1 MLALKQALSL
11 VSTKVAGGAAWTPTD
26 EGKLEAWYENKVGI
40 TRNGSTVSDWA
51 DQSTNSRDMVQ
62 ADATEQPAYNTVT
75 GDLTFDSSNDTNLQ
89 TTSQMSFSAD
99 FTLGIKMFPT
109 STNGTFVADNTTAN
123 ELFKISASDAITI
136 KIDGST
142 SVISLDSGT
151 FGDDYIVLTRASDVF
166 TLYKNGVAQSNPQ
179 TLAGTID
186 IDAIGIRR
194 TDVNG
199 FDGTIQEVQIYSI
212 SNATLTANINAR
224 LSTL

>member
-40 TRNGSTVSDWA
+40 TRNGSTVSEWA

-75 GDLTFDSSNDTNLQ
+75 GDLTFDSSNKTNLQ
-89 TTSQMSFSAD
+89 TTSQMSFGAD

-109 STNGTFVADNTTAN
+109 TTNGTFVADNTTAN
-123 ELFKISASDAITI
+123 ELFKISSSTAITI

-142 SVISLDSGT
+142 VILPLDTGE
-151 FGDDYIVLTRASDVF
+151 FDDDYIVLTRVSDVF
-166 TLYKNGVAQSNPQ
+166 TLYRNGVAQSNPQ

>member
-75 GDLTFDSSNDTNLQ
+75 GDLTFDSSNKTNLQ
-89 TTSQMSFSAD
+89 TTSQMSFGAD

-109 STNGTFVADNTTAN
+109 TTNGTFVADNTTAN
-123 ELFKISASDAITI
+123 ELFKISSSTAITI
-136 KIDGST
+136 KIDGVT
-142 SVISLDSGT
+142 AILPLDTGE
-151 FGDDYIVLTRASDVF
+151 FDDDYIVLTRASDVF
-166 TLYKNGVAQSNPQ
+166 TLYRNGVAQSNTQ

>member
-11 VSTKVAGGAAWTPTD
+11 VSTKAAGGAAWTPTD
-26 EGKLEAWYENKVGI
+26 EARLEAWYQYKVGI
-40 TRNGSTVSDWA
+40 TLNVSNVSEWA

-62 ADATEQPAYNTVT
+62 ADATEQPAYNAAT
-75 GDLTFDSSNDTNLQ
+75 GALTFDSSNDTNLQ

-109 STNGTFVADNTTAN
+109 STNGTFIADNTTAN
-123 ELFKISASDAITI
+123 ELFKISASNAITI
-136 KIDGST
+136 KIDGSAA
-142 SVISLDSGT
+142 VIGLDSGE
-151 FGDDYIVLTRASDVF
+151 FDDDYIVLTRVSDVF
-166 TLYKNGVAQSNPQ
+166 TLYRNGVAQATTP

-186 IDAIGIRR
+186 IDAIGIRK

-199 FDGTIQEVQIYSI
+199 FDGTIEEVQIYST

>member
-1 MLALKQALSL
+1 MLSLKQGLSL
-11 VSTKVAGGAAWTPTD
+11 STKKALGGWTPTD
-26 EGKLEAWYENKVGI
+26 EGTLEGWYQNKIGI
-40 TRNGSTVSDWA
+40 TLNGSDVSQWA
-51 DQSTNSRDMVQ
+51 DSSSNSRDMVQ
-62 ADATEQPAYNTVT
+62 ATATEQPAYNSST
-75 GDLTFDSSNDTNLQ
+75 GALTFASGDDTNLQ
-89 TTSQMSFSAD
+89 TTSQISISGD
-99 FTLGIKMFPT
+99 FTLGIKMNPT

-166 TLYKNGVAQSNPQ
+166 TLYKNGTEQSETQ

-199 FDGTIQEVQIYSI
+199 FDGTIKEVQIYTS
-212 SNATLTANINAR
+212 SSATLTSNINSR
-224 LSTL
+224 LSSL

>member
-26 EGKLEAWYENKVGI
+26 EVRLEAWYENKVGI

-123 ELFKISASDAITI
+123 ELFKISADDAITI
-136 KIDGST
+136 KIDGVT
-142 SVISLDSGT
+142 AILSLDTGE
-151 FGDDYIVLTRASDVF
+151 FDDDYIVLTRVSDVF
-166 TLYKNGVAQSNPQ
+166 TLYRNGVAQSNPQ

>member
-11 VSTKVAGGAAWTPTD
+11 VSTKAAGGAAWTPTD
-26 EGKLEAWYENKVGI
+26 EVRLEAWYENKVGI
-40 TRNGSTVSDWA
+40 TRNGSTVSEWA

-123 ELFKISASDAITI
+123 ELFKISADDAITI
-136 KIDGST
+136 KIDGVT
-142 SVISLDSGT
+142 AILSLDTGE
-151 FGDDYIVLTRASDVF
+151 FDDDYIVLTRVSDVF
-166 TLYKNGVAQSNPQ
+166 TLYRNGVAQSNPQ

>member
-40 TRNGSTVSDWA
+40 TRNGSTVSEWA

>member
-11 VSTKVAGGAAWTPTD
+11 VSTKVGGGASWSPTD
-26 EGKLEAWYENKVGI
+26 ESSLEAWYKFKVGI
-40 TRNGSTVSDWA
+40 TLNGSAVSDWA
-51 DQSTNSRDMVQ
+51 DSSSKGRDMVQ
-62 ADATEQPAYNTVT
+62 ADEPEQPTYSAGT
-75 GDLTFDSSNDTNLQ
+75 LTFDASNGTNLQ
-89 TTSQMSFSAD
+89 TTSQISVSSD
-99 FTLGIKMFPT
+99 FTLGIKMNPS

-123 ELFKISASDAITI
+123 ELFKISASDSITI
-136 KIDGST
+136 KVDGNTVVLST
-142 SVISLDSGT
+142 DGGAAI
-151 FGDDYIVLTRASDVF
+151 GDDYIVLSRASNVF
-166 TLYKNGVAQSNPQ
+166 TMYRNGVAQGSPQ

-199 FDGTIQEVQIYSI
+199 FDGTIKEVQIYST

>member
-11 VSTKVAGGAAWTPTD
+11 VSTKVGGVGGGWSPTD
-26 EGKLEAWYENKVGI
+26 ESSLEAWYQNQVGI
-40 TRNGSTVSDWA
+40 ALNGSTVSDW
-51 DQSTNSRDMVQ
+51 DDSSSNGRFMVQ
-62 ADATEQPAYNTVT
+62 ADATEQPAYSA
-75 GDLTFDSSNDTNLQ
+75 GALTFDSVNKTNLQ
-89 TTSQMSFSAD
+89 TTSQISVTDD

-109 STNGTFVADNTTAN
+109 TTNGTFIADNTTAN
-123 ELFKISASDAITI
+123 ELFKISGSSQITI
-136 KIDGST
+136 KIDGSQ
-142 SVISLDSGT
+142 IALDLDSGSL
-151 FGDDYIVLTRASDVF
+151 GDDYIVLTRASDVF
-166 TLYKNGVAQSNPQ
+166 TLYRNGVAQSTTQ

-199 FDGTIQEVQIYSI
+199 FDGTIEEVQIYSV

>member
-1 MLALKQALSL
+1 MLALKQALRL
-11 VSTKVAGGAAWTPTD
+11 VFTKGAGGAAWTPTD
-26 EGKLEAWYENKVGI
+26 ESNLEAWYQFNVGI
-40 TRNGSTVSDWA
+40 TLNGLKGSEWA

-62 ADATEQPAYNTVT
+62 ADTAEQPVYN
-75 GDLTFDSSNDTNLQ
+75 GGAITFDASNDTNLQ
-89 TTSQMSFSAD
+89 TTSQMSFGDD

-123 ELFKISASDAITI
+123 ELFKISSSDAITI
-136 KIDGST
+136 KIDGSAAL
-142 SVISLDSGT
+142 IGLDSGT
-151 FGDDYIVLTRASDVF
+151 FGDDYIVLTRVSDVF
-166 TLYKNGVAQSNPQ
+166 TLYKNGVAQSTPQ

-186 IDAIGIRR
+186 IDALGIRR

-199 FDGTIQEVQIYSI
+199 FSGRIKEVQIYST

>member
-11 VSTKVAGGAAWTPTD
+11 VSTKVGGGAAWSPTD
-26 EGKLEAWYENKVGI
+26 ESSLEAWYENKVGI
-40 TRNGSTVSDWA
+40 TRNGSTVSEWA

-75 GDLTFDSSNDTNLQ
+75 GDLTFDSSNGTNLQ

>member
-11 VSTKVAGGAAWTPTD
+11 VSTKVGGVGGGWSPTD
-26 EGKLEAWYENKVGI
+26 ESSLEAWYQNQVGI
-40 TRNGSTVSDWA
+40 TLNGSDVSQWD
-51 DQSTNSRDMVQ
+51 DSSSNGRDMVQ
-62 ADATEQPAYNTVT
+62 ADATEQPAYSA
-75 GDLTFDSSNDTNLQ
+75 GALTFDSGNKTNLQ
-89 TTSQMSFSAD
+89 TTSQIEVTDD

-109 STNGTFVADNTTAN
+109 TANGTFIADNTTAN
-123 ELFKISASDAITI
+123 ELFKISGSSQITI
-136 KIDGST
+136 KIDGSQ
-142 SVISLDSGT
+142 IALDLDSGSL
-151 FGDDYIVLTRASDVF
+151 GDDYIVLTRASDVF
-166 TLYKNGVAQSNPQ
+166 TLYRNGVAQSTTQ

-199 FDGTIQEVQIYSI
+199 FDGTIEEVQIYSV

>member
-11 VSTKVAGGAAWTPTD
+11 VSTKGAGGAAWTPTD
-26 EGKLEAWYENKVGI
+26 ESTLEAWYQFNVGI
-40 TRNGSTVSDWA
+40 TLNGLNVSEWA

-62 ADATEQPAYNTVT
+62 ADTAEQPVYN
-75 GDLTFDSSNDTNLQ
+75 GGSITFDASNDTNLQ
-89 TTSQMSFSAD
+89 TTSQMSFGDD
-99 FTLGIKMFPT
+99 FTLGIKMNPT

-123 ELFKISASDAITI
+123 ELFKISSSDAITI
-136 KIDGST
+136 KIDGSAA
-142 SVISLDSGT
+142 VIGLDSGT
-151 FGDDYIVLTRASDVF
+151 FGDDYIVLTRVSDVF
-166 TLYKNGVAQSNPQ
+166 TLYKNGVAQSTPQ

-186 IDAIGIRR
+186 IDALGIRR

-199 FDGTIQEVQIYSI
+199 FSGRIKEVQIYST

>member
-11 VSTKVAGGAAWTPTD
+11 VSTKVGGGASWSPTD
-26 EGKLEAWYENKVGI
+26 ESSLEAWYKFKVGI
-40 TRNGSTVSDWA
+40 TLNGSAVSDWA
-51 DQSTNSRDMVQ
+51 DSSSKGRDMVQ
-62 ADATEQPAYNTVT
+62 ADELEQPAYSVGT
-75 GDLTFDSSNDTNLQ
+75 LTFDASNGTNLQ
-89 TTSQMSFSAD
+89 TTSQISVSSD
-99 FTLGIKMFPT
+99 FTLGIKMNPS

-123 ELFKISASDAITI
+123 ELFKISASDSITI
-136 KIDGST
+136 KVDGNTVVLST
-142 SVISLDSGT
+142 DGGAAI
-151 FGDDYIVLTRASDVF
+151 GDDYIVLSRASNVF
-166 TLYKNGVAQSNPQ
+166 TMYRNGVAQGSPQ

-199 FDGTIQEVQIYSI
+199 FDGTIKEVQIYST

>member
-11 VSTKVAGGAAWTPTD
+11 VSTKAAGGAAWTPTD
-26 EGKLEAWYENKVGI
+26 EARLEAWYQYKVGI
-40 TRNGSTVSDWA
+40 TLNGSNVSEWT

-62 ADATEQPAYNTVT
+62 ADATEQPAYNAAT
-75 GDLTFDSSNDTNLQ
+75 GALTFDASNDTNLQ
-89 TTSQMSFSAD
+89 TTSQMSFSSD

-136 KIDGST
+136 KIDGSAA
-142 SVISLDSGT
+142 VIGLDSGE
-151 FGDDYIVLTRASDVF
+151 FDDDYVVITRVSDVF
-166 TLYKNGVAQSNPQ
+166 TLYRNGVAQTTTP

-186 IDAIGIRR
+186 IDAIGIRK

-199 FDGTIQEVQIYSI
+199 FSGTIEEVQIYST
-212 SNATLTANINAR
+212 SNATLTANINTR

>member
-11 VSTKVAGGAAWTPTD
+11 VSTIGGVGGGWSPTD
-26 EGKLEAWYENKVGI
+26 ESSLEAWYQNQVGI
-40 TRNGSTVSDWA
+40 VLNGSTVSDWE
-51 DQSTNSRDMVQ
+51 DSSSNSRDMVQ
-62 ADATEQPAYNTVT
+62 ADATEQPAYSA
-75 GDLTFDSSNDTNLQ
+75 GALTFDFSNKTNLQ
-89 TTSQMSFSAD
+89 TTSQMSFGAD

-109 STNGTFVADNTTAN
+109 TTNGTFIADNTTAN
-123 ELFKISASDAITI
+123 ELFKISSSTAITI
-136 KIDGST
+136 KIDGVT
-142 SVISLDSGT
+142 VILVLDSGS

-166 TLYKNGVAQSNPQ
+166 TLYRNGVAQSATQ

-199 FDGTIQEVQIYSI
+199 FDGTIEEVQIYSV

>member
-123 ELFKISASDAITI
+123 ELFKISADDAITI
-136 KIDGST
+136 KIDGVT
-142 SVISLDSGT
+142 AILSLDTGE
-151 FGDDYIVLTRASDVF
+151 FDDDYIVLTRVSDVF
-166 TLYKNGVAQSNPQ
+166 TLYRNGVAQSNPQ

>member
-62 ADATEQPAYNTVT
+62 ADAEEQPAYNTVT
-75 GDLTFDSSNDTNLQ
+75 GDLTFDSSNKTNLQ

-109 STNGTFVADNTTAN
+109 TANGTFVADNTTAN
-123 ELFKISASDAITI
+123 ELFKISADDAITI
-136 KIDGST
+136 KIDGVT
-142 SVISLDSGT
+142 VILPLDTGE
-151 FGDDYIVLTRASDVF
+151 FDDDYIVLTRVSDVF
-166 TLYKNGVAQSNPQ
+166 TLYRNGVAQSNPQ

-199 FDGTIQEVQIYSI
+199 FDGTIQEVQIYST

>member
-11 VSTKVAGGAAWTPTD
+11 VSTKAAGGAAWTPTD
-26 EGKLEAWYENKVGI
+26 EVRLEAWYENKVGI

-123 ELFKISASDAITI
+123 ELFKISADDAITI
-136 KIDGST
+136 KIDGVT
-142 SVISLDSGT
+142 AILSLDTGE
-151 FGDDYIVLTRASDVF
+151 FDDDYIVLTRVSDVF
-166 TLYKNGVAQSNPQ
+166 TLYRNGVAQSNPQ

>member
-11 VSTKVAGGAAWTPTD
+11 VSTQKVGGAAWTPTD
-26 EGKLEAWYENKVGI
+26 EARLEAWYQYKVGI
-40 TRNGSTVSDWA
+40 TLNGLKVSEWD

-62 ADATEQPAYNTVT
+62 ADDAEQPVYN
-75 GDLTFDSSNDTNLQ
+75 GGALTFDASASTNLQ
-89 TTSQMSFSAD
+89 TTSQMSFSSD

-109 STNGTFVADNTTAN
+109 TTNGTFVADNTTAN
-123 ELFKISASDAITI
+123 ELFKISSSDAITI
-136 KIDGST
+136 KIDGSAA
-142 SVISLDSGT
+142 VISLDSGA
-151 FGDDYIVLTRASDVF
+151 FEDDYIVLTRASDVF
-166 TLYKNGVAQSNPQ
+166 TLYKNGVAQSTPQ

-199 FDGTIQEVQIYSI
+199 FSGTIKEVQIYST

>member
-11 VSTKVAGGAAWTPTD
+11 VSTKVGGVGGGWSPTD
-26 EGKLEAWYENKVGI
+26 ESSLEAWYQNQVGI
-40 TRNGSTVSDWA
+40 TLNGSDVSQWD
-51 DQSTNSRDMVQ
+51 DSSSNGRDMVQ
-62 ADATEQPAYNTVT
+62 ADATEQPAYSA
-75 GDLTFDSSNDTNLQ
+75 GALTFDSGNKTNLQ
-89 TTSQMSFSAD
+89 TTSQIEVTDD

-109 STNGTFVADNTTAN
+109 TANGTFIADNTTAN
-123 ELFKISASDAITI
+123 ELFKISGSSQITI
-136 KIDGST
+136 KIDGSQ
-142 SVISLDSGT
+142 IALDLDSGS
-151 FGDDYIVLTRASDVF
+151 FGDDYIVLTRATDVF
-166 TLYKNGVAQSNPQ
+166 TLYRNGVAQSTTQ

-199 FDGTIQEVQIYSI
+199 FDGTIEEVQIYSV